1 MKPLSEQL
9 TYLAARSKKTEDVAS
24 AAREKNRVKLESQRD
39 RLKTSIADGNA
50 KAQERAAAAQGKTQ
64 RWWNDTRSSVD
75 ARFATMRAEADKRR
89 TEKDIKNAEHHAE
102 QAEQDAAD
110 AIDWALYVLDQAE
123 YAVIDA
129 VIARADADDLALNG

>member
-1 MKPLSEQL
+1 MKALSDQL
-9 TYLAARSKKTEDVAS
+9 TDLAARSKKTEDVVA
-24 AAREKNRVKLESQRD
+24 AAREKNRARLESQRD
-39 RLKTSIADGNA
+39 KLKTSIADGNA
-50 KAQERAAAAQGKTQ
+50 KAKERASSAEASTQ

-75 ARFATMRAEADKRR
+75 ARFATMRAEAGERR
-89 TEKDIKNAEHHAE
+89 TEKDIKKAEHHAD

-129 VIARADADDLALNG
+129 VIARADADDLALND